1 MLEISPVFQ
10 RLFTSTK
17 LTATALLFSVAA
29 IQPAIAV
36 AATASFPSGGA
47 SIRMDVY
54 PATGSGTHP
63 SVLFLYGAD
72 GMALAPWDYPYVAN
86 WFASQ
91 GYNFFIVH
99 YFDTGSTFATP
110 QTFGQ
115 WLQAVNDA
123 TTWISTQPGVDPSRI
138 AMMGWSLGANLGVSA
153 ASRDYRIRALAA
165 WYGGEATWY
174 ENAVKNTITHMP
186 ATIIIHGGSDPLS
199 SVANAYALQS
209 LLQGLNIPCAID
221 IYPNEGHGFNPTD
234 QNTALQQTLA
244 FFQQY
249 L

>member
-1 MLEISPVFQ
+1 MPSVLPIFQ

-17 LTATALLFSVAA
+17 LGATALLLSAA
-29 IQPAIAV
+29 VFQPPVAV

-47 SIRMDVY
+47 SIRVDVY

-99 YFDTGSTFATP
+99 YFDTGSMFATP
-110 QTFGQ
+110 RTFGQ

-138 AMMGWSLGANLGVSA
+138 GMMGWSLGATLGVSE
-153 ASRDYRIRALAA
+153 ASRDYRIKTLAA

-174 ENAVKNTITHMP
+174 ENAVKNTITHLP
-186 ATIIIHGGSDPLS
+186 PTIIIQGGNDPIS
-199 SVANAYALQS
+199 PVASAYALQS
-209 LLQGLNIPCAID
+209 LLQSLNVPSAID

-234 QNTALQQTLA
+234 QNTALEQTRA